1 MLFGQSAF
9 QSVLERLKAE
19 DKTDEDAGARAAHR
33 VPGLGTGLA
42 FDVMAFDVMALDVMA
57 LDVMAL
63 DVMALDVM
71 EGVSAGSQRVGQAYF
86 DNLDLDAAAAIAEE
100 PAAAPPPEPVMP
112 DHLARIAPEEIAAE
126 LAIAAADTQQT
137 LNEKRRAFAK
147 ANHPDGVA
155 ELFRDNA
162 NRRMMIAN
170 LLIDE
175 AMRRLPHS

>member
-1 MLFGQSAF
+1 MLFGQSVF

-19 DKTDEDAGARAAHR
+19 GETDEDAGAPAVHR
-33 VPGLGTGLA
+33 VSGLGTGLA
-42 FDVMAFDVMALDVMA
+42 FDVMAFDVMEDVSTA
-57 LDVMAL
+57 
-63 DVMALDVM
+63 
-71 EGVSAGSQRVGQAYF
+71 SQRVGQAYF
-86 DNLDLDAAAAIAEE
+86 DNLDLDAAAAIAEA

-147 ANHPDGVA
+147 ANHPDGVP

>member
-1 MLFGQSAF
+1 MLFGQSVF

-19 DKTDEDAGARAAHR
+19 DETDEDAGAPTVHR
-33 VPGLGTGLA
+33 VSGLGTGLA
-42 FDVMAFDVMALDVMA
+42 FDVMAFDVMALDVM
-57 LDVMAL
+57 
-63 DVMALDVM
+63 
-71 EGVSAGSQRVGQAYF
+71 EGISAASQRVGQAYF

-100 PAAAPPPEPVMP
+100 PATAPPPEPVMP

>member
-1 MLFGQSAF
+1 MLFGQSVF

-19 DKTDEDAGARAAHR
+19 GETDEDAGALAVHR
-33 VPGLGTGLA
+33 VSGLGTGLA
-42 FDVMAFDVMALDVMA
+42 FDVMAFDVMEDVSTA
-57 LDVMAL
+57 
-63 DVMALDVM
+63 
-71 EGVSAGSQRVGQAYF
+71 SQRVGQAYF
-86 DNLDLDAAAAIAEE
+86 DNLDLDAAAAIAEA

-147 ANHPDGVA
+147 ANHPDGVP

>member
-1 MLFGQSAF
+1 MLFGQSVF

-19 DKTDEDAGARAAHR
+19 DGMDEDAQAPAAHR

-42 FDVMAFDVMALDVMA
+42 FDVM
-57 LDVMAL
+57 
-63 DVMALDVM
+63 
-71 EGVSAGSQRVGQAYF
+71 EGVSAASQRVGQAYF
-86 DNLDLDAAAAIAEE
+86 DNLDLDPAAAIAEE

-155 ELFRDNA
+155 EPFRNNA

>member
-1 MLFGQSAF
+1 MLFGQSVF

-42 FDVMAFDVMALDVMA
+42 FDVMAF
-57 LDVMAL
+57 

-155 ELFRDNA
+155 EPFRDNA

>member
-1 MLFGQSAF
+1 MLFGQSVF

-19 DKTDEDAGARAAHR
+19 EEPAEETQAPPAHR
-33 VPGLGTGLA
+33 VSGLATGLA
-42 FDVMAFDVMALDVMA
+42 FDVM
-57 LDVMAL
+57 
-63 DVMALDVM
+63 
-71 EGVSAGSQRVGQAYF
+71 EGISVASQRVGQAYF
-86 DNLDLDAAAAIAEE
+86 DNLNAE
-100 PAAAPPPEPVMP
+100 PAAEEAPPQEPEPVMP

-155 ELFRDNA
+155 EPFRDNA

>member
-1 MLFGQSAF
+1 MLFGQSVF

-42 FDVMAFDVMALDVMA
+42 FDVMAF
-57 LDVMAL
+57 DVMAL

>member
-1 MLFGQSAF
+1 MLFGQSVF

-42 FDVMAFDVMALDVMA
+42 FDFMAF
-57 LDVMAL
+57 

>member
-1 MLFGQSAF
+1 MLFGQSVF

-19 DKTDEDAGARAAHR
+19 GEPDEDAGAPAVHR
-33 VPGLGTGLA
+33 VSGLGTGLA
-42 FDVMAFDVMALDVMA
+42 FDVMAFDVMEDVSTA
-57 LDVMAL
+57 
-63 DVMALDVM
+63 
-71 EGVSAGSQRVGQAYF
+71 SQRVGQAYF
-86 DNLDLDAAAAIAEE
+86 DNLDLDAAAAIAEA

-147 ANHPDGVA
+147 ANHPDGVP

>member
-1 MLFGQSAF
+1 MLFGQSVF

-19 DKTDEDAGARAAHR
+19 DETDEDAEAPAAHR
-33 VPGLGTGLA
+33 VSGLATGLA
-42 FDVMAFDVMALDVMA
+42 FDVM
-57 LDVMAL
+57 
-63 DVMALDVM
+63 
-71 EGVSAGSQRVGQAYF
+71 EGVSAASQRVGQAYF
-86 DNLDLDAAAAIAEE
+86 ENLELDPAAAIAEE
-100 PAAAPPPEPVMP
+100 PTAAPPPEPVMP
-112 DHLARIAPEEIAAE
+112 DHLARTTPQEVAAE
-126 LAIAAADTQQT
+126 LSISAADTPLT
-137 LNEKRRAFAK
+137 LREKRRAFAK